1 MCPYSSDRSTTLRK
15 EAETRENTLNAL
27 DAVRQ
32 LLHVAAELLAE
43 RKRGGILKVSTANLD
58 DVLKVLGLL
67 LKRIPERFESRQQR
81 AVNLND
87 CSHVHGR
94 GESERVVSMDRNY
107 TRGISY
113 VSLLLW
119 LMLTW

>member
-43 RKRGGILKVSTANLD
+43 RERGGILKVSTANLD
-58 DVLKVLGLL
+58 DVVELLGLL
-67 LKRIPERFESRQQR
+67 VEGIPQLSECRDQR
-81 AVNLND
+81 LTNL
-87 CSHVHGR
+87 SHSSDVHGR
-94 GESERVVSMDRNY
+94 GETANSRENE
-107 TRGISY
+107 
-113 VSLLLW
+113 
-119 LMLTW
+119 